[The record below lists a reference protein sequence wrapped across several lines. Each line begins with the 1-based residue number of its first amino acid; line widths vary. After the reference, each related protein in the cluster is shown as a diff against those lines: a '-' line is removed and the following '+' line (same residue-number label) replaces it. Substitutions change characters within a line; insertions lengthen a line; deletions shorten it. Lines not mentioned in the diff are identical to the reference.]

1 MATYFFTNAE
11 ERNVFEK
18 FKGIIQN
25 MKDLYAFHA
34 CVGYFRSSGYF
45 ALQPHLKDVKEI
57 KFLVGI
63 NVDQMFA
70 DAQRKGLLFFG
81 DEVRTKD
88 EFLKWFI
95 QDIKEAKYSEEVET
109 GVLQFI
115 TDMIDGKIQIRAHK
129 SKAIHAKFYLFLPE
143 HHNQHSDGWV
153 IMGSSN
159 LTNAGLGIKK
169 APNYELNIA
178 LKNYDDVEY
187 TKGEFQTLWNDGT
200 SILPADMEGFKQ
212 KTHIGQSF
220 TPFEL
225 YIKFLIEYFGKNID
239 YDPDTVGDLP
249 KTFKKLSYQVDAVN
263 QGFTMLLEH
272 NGFFLA
278 DVVGLGKTVVAAMIA
293 KRFLVANGS
302 LNTKILVVYPP
313 ALEKN
318 WKNTFKSF
326 NIDRHTKFVSNGR
339 LNKII
344 EGDIN
349 YWAKEDYDLVLVD
362 EAHRYR
368 NHTSQMFS
376 ALQRICKA
384 DRNGEGLI
392 PGKKKKVMLISATP
406 LNNRPQDLYYQLL
419 LFQDARRSTLSI
431 TNLQSFFGPIIR
443 EYREIMQDDKPNL
456 DRIRQLYAHIRE
468 KVIAQITVRRTRRDL
483 KNYPKYLDDLKDQ
496 GIEFPEIAAPK
507 PVYYHLNDGLRRLFY
522 HTIYYLVDDHDL
534 NRMIEETYPDIHN
547 PENKLGYYRYQAI
560 RYLKPELREEF
571 YEKAVLVS
579 KSLAGIIKTLMVKRL
594 ESSFH
599 AFRISI
605 NNLLTATGRMIEM
618 FERGKV
624 IIAPDLNIN
633 TLIEKGLSLDQI
645 EQLVAEKFIED
656 QRNNIFTPD
665 DFASEFLE
673 GLQKDYELLQEL
685 VAVWKKVDEDPK
697 LDAFID
703 CLQKQCFQN
712 SINPTGKLVIFTEST
727 DTANYLHD
735 KLSFALNKPILSVSS
750 ENRSKLFETI
760 LENFDANYLGQQ
772 KQDYNIIIT
781 TDVLAEGINLHRANV
796 IVNYDTPWNATR
808 LMQRIGR
815 VNRIGSVAG
824 VIYNFNFY
832 PSQQGDEE
840 IRLYNNALIKL
851 QGFHTAFGEDAQIYT
866 HEELIEQFELFK
878 EGLPD
883 DEDKRLQYLR
893 FIREFKDNNPKEFKR
908 IKNFPL
914 KARTARS
921 SKKAQKEGVNNASVI
936 FLKSP
941 YKMEFYKVDEK
952 MKTTP
957 LTFIEA
963 AELFKAEGK
972 EASVALP
979 EFHYKQVQAA
989 LNTFEADFLGAA
1001 SETVTTTDKAD
1012 AISSQAKKFLR
1023 DFKGITKRTEVKA
1036 ACENLIASIDKG
1048 VHTPLPNEIRKMNQ
1062 QLQKKHITYGQ
1073 IDNLILLI
1081 GKKYDAIDLSDEQS
1095 VSTIE
1100 IDANVAP
1107 EIVLSETFIK

>member
-1 MATYFFTNAE
+1 MATHFFTNSE
-11 ERNVFEK
+11 ERNLFDK
-18 FKGIIQN
+18 FKGIIN
-25 MKDLYAFHA
+25 HMKDLYAFHA
-34 CVGYFRSSGYF
+34 VVGYFRSSGYF
-45 ALQPHLKDVKEI
+45 ALQPYLIDVKDI
-57 KFLVGI
+57 KILVGI

-70 DAQRKGLLFFG
+70 EAQRRGLLFFG
-81 DEVRTKD
+81 DESRTKD

-95 QDIKEAKYSEEVET
+95 QDIKEAKYSEEVEQ

-115 TDMIDGKIQIRAHK
+115 NDMVDGKIEVRAHK
-129 SKAIHAKFYLFLPE
+129 SKAMHAKFYLFLPE
-143 HHNQHSDGWV
+143 HHNEHSDGWV

-159 LTNAGLGIKK
+159 LTDAGLGIKK

-178 LKNYDDVEY
+178 LKNYDDVQF
-187 TKGEFQTLWNDGT
+187 TKQEFECLWKDST
-200 SILPADMEGFKQ
+200 PILPADIELFKQ

-249 KTFKKLSYQVDAVN
+249 KTFKKLSYQIDAVN
-263 QGFTMLLEH
+263 QGFQMLLEH

-278 DVVGLGKTVVAAMIA
+278 DVVGLGKTVVSAMIA
-293 KRFLVANGS
+293 KRFLIANGS

-318 WKNTFKSF
+318 WKNTFKQF
-326 NIDRHTKFVSNGR
+326 NIDRHTKFISNGR
-339 LNKII
+339 LEKII
-344 EGDIN
+344 NGDIN
-349 YWAKEDYDLVLVD
+349 YWAKEDYDLILVD

-376 ALQRICKA
+376 SLQRICKA
-384 DRNGEGLI
+384 ERNGEGLI
-392 PGKKKKVMLISATP
+392 PGTKKKVMLISATP

-419 LFQDARRSTLSI
+419 LFQDARRSTLAI
-431 TNLQSFFGPIIR
+431 TNLQSFFGPIVR
-443 EYREIMQDDKPNL
+443 EYREIMQNENPNIE
-456 DRIRQLYAHIRE
+456 RIRELYAIIRE
-468 KVIAQITVRRTRRDL
+468 KLISQITVRRTRRDL
-483 KNYPKYLDDLKDQ
+483 KKYPKYEEDLKEQ
-496 GIEFPEIAAPK
+496 GIIFPEPAPPK
-507 PVYYHLNDGLRRLFY
+507 AVYYYLNDRLGKLFY
-522 HTIYYLVDDHDL
+522 HTIYYLVDDLEL
-534 NRMIEETYPDIHN
+534 NRMIEDTYPDIHN
-547 PENKLGYYRYQAI
+547 PENKLGYFRYQAI
-560 RYLKPELREEF
+560 RYLKPELREEY
-571 YEKAVLVS
+571 YERAILVS

-599 AFRISI
+599 AFKISV
-605 NNLLTATGRMIEM
+605 NNLLKATRRMIEM

-633 TLIEKGLSLDQI
+633 TLMEKGFSIEQI
-645 EQLVAEKFIED
+645 EELVAEKFVD
-656 QRNNIFTPD
+656 DPRNNIFTPD
-665 DFASEFLE
+665 DFSPEFIE
-673 GLQKDYELLQEL
+673 GLKNDFKLLQEMSEM
-685 VAVWKKVDEDPK
+685 WKKIEEDPK
-697 LDAFID
+697 LDSFIE
-703 CLQKQCFQN
+703 CLKKQCFDP

-727 DTANYLHD
+727 DTANYLFD
-735 KLSFALNKPILSVSS
+735 KLHFELKKPILTVSS
-750 ENRSKLFETI
+750 DNRSKLFETI
-760 LENFDANYLGQQ
+760 LENFDANYLGEQ
-772 KQDYNIIIT
+772 KKDYNIIIT

-840 IRLYNNALIKL
+840 IKLYNNALIKL
-851 QGFHTAFGEDAQIYT
+851 QGFHTAFGEDTQIYT
-866 HEELIEQFELFK
+866 HEELVEQFELFK

-893 FIREFKDNNPKEFKR
+893 FIREFRDNNPKEFKR

-921 SKKAQKEGVNNASVI
+921 SKIAGKDGIVNASVI

-952 MKTTP
+952 TKTVS
-957 LTFIEA
+957 LSFIEA
-963 AELFKAEGK
+963 AEYFKAEIK
-972 EASVALP
+972 EGSLSLP
-979 EFHYKQVQAA
+979 EFHYEQVQAA
-989 LNTFEADFLGAA
+989 LNTFETDFLGAA

-1023 DFKGITKRTEVKA
+1023 DLKGITKRSEVKI
-1036 ACENLIASIDKG
+1036 ACENLITSIDKG
-1048 VHTPLPNEIRKMNQ
+1048 VHTPLPNEVKKMNQ

-1073 IDNLILLI
+1073 VDNLILLI
-1081 GKKYDAIDLSDEQS
+1081 AKKYDAIDLDDEQT
-1095 VSTIE
+1095 TIE
-1100 IDANVAP
+1100 IDANIAP
-1107 EIVLSETFIK
+1107 EIVLSETFTD